1 MPERLRP
8 SSEDGEVL
16 VVVIA
21 ALARTNAERRS
32 LAKCVA
38 AVSRQSRPPEA
49 LIVVDDGAVRP
60 LTGLDTQVRE
70 RWREREFGLKR
81 ERERAGQVQTEEE
94 KKKEGR
100 KTFFFFRG
108 KADSSL
114 AFLRPSSCDL
124 LLPSSSFLFL
134 RPRPSFSL
142 SL

>member
-81 ERERAGQVQTEEE
+81 EREGGASANGRGEE
-94 KKKEGR
+94 KRRKKN
-100 KTFFFFRG
+100 
-108 KADSSL
+108 
-114 AFLRPSSCDL
+114 
-124 LLPSSSFLFL
+124 FLFL
-134 RPRPSFSL
+134 PRKS
-142 SL
+142 